1 MLFYRKSL
9 KNQLKLNR
17 YDGHNMLNFELSW
30 ELRVLY
36 HVPKKKVHFY
46 QVFRN
51 HIPIGEK
58 RKLVRPAKAKQALIV

>member
-17 YDGHNMLNFELSW
+17 YDGHNILNFELSW

-36 HVPKKKVHFY
+36 HLLFY
-46 QVFRN
+46 QGFRN

-58 RKLVRPAKAKQALIV
+58 RKPVRPAKAKQALIVHN